1 MFRINRGN
9 NTEARGLSSKAAN
22 DGSKHQIG
30 LSINETGFFISLN
43 RTLVIDIPGP
53 LPAHLSGPLFVG
65 GVEAWSPAI
74 KDDLSSDQMFFG
86 CFEVCFPGLY
96 FIVLLRL
103 Q

>member
-9 NTEARGLSSKAAN
+9 NTEVRSLSSKAAN

-96 FIVLLRL
+96 FIVRLRL
-103 Q
+103 